1 MLLKSTFNSFFLF
14 IEPILKTI
22 SPWENALR
30 VKIFLFDIPEDIQYS
45 VAFVGS
51 NLKNLDLVKLLIVM
65 VEESIGKVH
74 CHYVM
79 HLLESF
85 SVVDSGL
92 FLLRRFLNNHGLLLL
107 IVLVHLLV
115 IVLEHFEVVG
125 FLELLYCH

>member
-1 MLLKSTFNSFFLF
+1 LLLKSTFNSFLFL
-14 IEPILKTI
+14 IEPIFKTI
-22 SPWENALR
+22 SPWENAIR
-30 VKIFLFDIPEDIQYS
+30 VKIFLLDIPEDIQYS

-51 NLKNLDLVKLLIVM
+51 NLKNLDLVKLLVVM

-92 FLLRRFLNNHGLLLL
+92 FFLRRFLNNHGLLLL
-107 IVLVHLLV
+107 IVLVYFLV
-115 IVLEHFEVVG
+115 VVL
-125 FLELLYCH
+125 